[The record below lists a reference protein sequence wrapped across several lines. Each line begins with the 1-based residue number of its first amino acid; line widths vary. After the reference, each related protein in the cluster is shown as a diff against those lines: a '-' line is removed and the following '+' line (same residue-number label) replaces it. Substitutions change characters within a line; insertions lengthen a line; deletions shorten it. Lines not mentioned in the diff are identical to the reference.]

1 MLREDLLE
9 SGIPEDHIISMS
21 YTSEDFDDEWR
32 SLSVEAVYSYLTWLE
47 KAFIIYRCQ
56 RYDLQGKSVL
66 KTQEKFY
73 LADASLKYRIMGFN
87 PKSIDEKV
95 MMLILEKKEQKRLI
109 FMQYNEMSIFM
120 YRYVVNCQR
129 NQIEKL

>member
-1 MLREDLLE
+1 MNTLLINLGNAE
-9 SGIPEDHIISMS
+9 RRFAGKRDPEDHIISMR

-95 MMLILEKKEQKRLI
+95 MMLILEKKNKRD
-109 FMQYNEMSIFM
+109 
-120 YRYVVNCQR
+120 
-129 NQIEKL
+129 

>member
-9 SGIPEDHIISMS
+9 SGIPEDHIISMH

-47 KAFIIYRCQ
+47 KAFIICRCR

-73 LADASLKYRIMGFN
+73 LADDSLKYRIMGFN
-87 PKSIDEKV
+87 PKSIDEKG
-95 MMLILEKKEQKRLI
+95 MMLILEKIEQKRLI